1 MGQNHLSFCALACA
15 ALILVCVADD
25 ADAASRAANGR
36 VRTLRPIVL
45 NNTRALDFGTLIT
58 GATAGTVT
66 INPRTDARTRTGG
79 LTLIGGGTPGA
90 ARFTAT
96 GTPAVNA
103 FITIGTAPVLTRVS
117 GTETMAVSNM
127 TLNGGRTRRI
137 PASGILDVRVG
148 GRLNV
153 AANQR
158 DGLYS
163 GSFNLTVDYP

>member
-1 MGQNHLSFCALACA
+1 MGQKYLLWGALATA
-15 ALILVCVADD
+15 ILAGSLGSES
-25 ADAASRAANGR
+25 AEAESRAANGR
-36 VRTLRPIVL
+36 VRTIKPITVT
-45 NNTRALDFGTLIT
+45 NTRPLDFGTMIV
-58 GATAGTVT
+58 GATAGRVV

-79 LTLIGGGTPGA
+79 VTLAGGTPSA
-90 ARFTAT
+90 ARFAVT

-103 FITIGTAPVLTRVS
+103 FITIGSAPVLTRVS
-117 GTETMAVSNM
+117 GAETMAVSNM
-127 TLNGGRTRRI
+127 TLNGTRTRRI

>member
-1 MGQNHLSFCALACA
+1 MGHKFTSTGALAI
-15 ALILVCVADD
+15 ALLFTGVADV
-25 ADAASRAANGR
+25 ADAATRAANGR
-36 VRTLRPIVL
+36 ARTLRPIAL
-45 NNTRALDFGTLIT
+45 SNTRPLDFGTLIT

-66 INPRTDARTRTGG
+66 VNPRTDARTRTGG
-79 LTLIGGGTPGA
+79 VTLLGGSPGA

-103 FITIGTAPVLTRVS
+103 FITVGTAPVLVRVS

-127 TLNGGRTRRI
+127 TLNGARTRRI
-137 PASGILDVRVG
+137 PASGVLDVRVG

>member
-1 MGQNHLSFCALACA
+1 MGQKHLAIGVLAMGVVMFAGLVDSAEA
-15 ALILVCVADD
+15 AT
-25 ADAASRAANGR
+25 RAANGR
-36 VRTLRPIVL
+36 ARTLRPIAL

-79 LTLIGGGTPGA
+79 LTLVGGGTPGA

-117 GTETMAVSNM
+117 GSETMTVSNM

-137 PASGILDVRVG
+137 PASGVLDVRVG

-163 GSFNLTVDYP
+163 GSFNLTVEYP

>member
-1 MGQNHLSFCALACA
+1 MALA
-15 ALILVCVADD
+15 ILGLTGVADD
-25 ADAASRAANGR
+25 ADAATRAANGR
-36 VRTLRPIVL
+36 ARTLRPIVL
-45 NNTRALDFGTLIT
+45 TNTRALDFGTLIT

-66 INPRTDARTRTGG
+66 VNPRTDARTRTGG
-79 LTLIGGGTPGA
+79 VTLFGGGAPGA

-117 GTETMAVSNM
+117 GSETMTVSNM
-127 TLNGGRTRRI
+127 TLNGATTRRI
-137 PASGILDVRVG
+137 PASGVLDVRVG